1 MKTTSTC
8 ITETLQDHTLQT
20 SEEVWRLFDNL
31 QSKLKFT
38 YLLSHHD
45 DGIIW
50 GYFGESWKLSE
61 KKVNS
66 PVFNPVTL
74 QQCRLFGP
82 QAEFFL
88 WRSGSGFKSRLLVE
102 YPGEDFEIIDKRH
115 ILWGT
120 EAEPQ
125 NDNFTLMREGQQG
138 MLHLLPIPNPKLHV
152 ALNIRA
158 YIDYDHDNHAFFRW
172 HRLTGIETNI
182 QPKDYRFE
190 ERDGTTLLP
199 SL

>member
-1 MKTTSTC
+1 MKITSIC

-20 SEEVWRLFDNL
+20 SEAVWRLFNKL
-31 QSKLKFT
+31 QSELKFT

-50 GYFGESWKLSE
+50 GHFEESWKLSE

-66 PVFNPVTL
+66 PAFNPITL

-88 WRSGSGFKSRLLVE
+88 WRSGSGFRSRKLVE
-102 YPGEDFEIIDKRH
+102 GNGEDYEYIEKRH

-120 EAEPQ
+120 EAEPYEA
-125 NDNFTLMREGQQG
+125 NFTLMIEGQQG
-138 MLHLLPIPNPKLHV
+138 MLHLLPIPNAKPPV
-152 ALNIRA
+152 ALRIRA
-158 YIDYDHDNHAFFRW
+158 YIEYKQDYRAYFRW

-190 ERDGTTLLP
+190 E
-199 SL
+199 